1 MRFHLSLLF
10 VYLLVCDI
18 SAQTNRFIYNLS
30 RQAGGATRDF
40 KMVLDVNPDEVKFY
54 DYRFIEIDSAN
65 KKNPDKEIRTTS
77 FSQQV
82 LKRKRNSH
90 QHISYFANSDL
101 NYFSIASDDPIEWKL
116 SDELREV
123 DGYTLQKA
131 SADFRGRH
139 WVAWFSPDV
148 PISEG
153 PYKFCGLPG
162 LIFEVED
169 SEKHY
174 VYKLVSN
181 TQLRETAD
189 TSNFLETFYGD
200 NPIAINWKK
209 YEKLMLDEYN
219 DPFNRLAKS
228 LREGKSIRIGSEEIT
243 STSQLDARRRSYQE
257 TIKKYYN
264 PIERDKLINYPSK

>member
-1 MRFHLSLLF
+1 M
-10 VYLLVCDI
+10 
-18 SAQTNRFIYNLS
+18 
-30 RQAGGATRDF
+30 
-40 KMVLDVNPDEVKFY
+40 
-54 DYRFIEIDSAN
+54 
-65 KKNPDKEIRTTS
+65 
-77 FSQQV
+77 
-82 LKRKRNSH
+82 
-90 QHISYFANSDL
+90 
-101 NYFSIASDDPIEWKL
+101 
-116 SDELREV
+116 
-123 DGYTLQKA
+123 
-131 SADFRGRH
+131 
-139 WVAWFSPDV
+139 
-148 PISEG
+148 
-153 PYKFCGLPG
+153 
-162 LIFEVED
+162 ED

>member
-65 KKNPDKEIRTTS
+65 KKNP
-77 FSQQV
+77 
-82 LKRKRNSH
+82 
-90 QHISYFANSDL
+90 
-101 NYFSIASDDPIEWKL
+101 
-116 SDELREV
+116 
-123 DGYTLQKA
+123 
-131 SADFRGRH
+131 
-139 WVAWFSPDV
+139 
-148 PISEG
+148 
-153 PYKFCGLPG
+153 
-162 LIFEVED
+162 
-169 SEKHY
+169 
-174 VYKLVSN
+174 
-181 TQLRETAD
+181 
-189 TSNFLETFYGD
+189 
-200 NPIAINWKK
+200 
-209 YEKLMLDEYN
+209 
-219 DPFNRLAKS
+219 
-228 LREGKSIRIGSEEIT
+228 GSEEIT